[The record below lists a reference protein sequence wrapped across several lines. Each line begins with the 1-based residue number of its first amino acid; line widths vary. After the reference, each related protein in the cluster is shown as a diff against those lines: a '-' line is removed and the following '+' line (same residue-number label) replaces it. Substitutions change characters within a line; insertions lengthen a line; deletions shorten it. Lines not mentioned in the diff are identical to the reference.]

1 MGSYA
6 RGMLINCS
14 RVWLK
19 SHDTVGASMIQPRG
33 VRVGQGSRA
42 TIFAES
48 ADWIPYIFSFI
59 DFGRYYSVGVRFF
72 GFRDFCS

>member
-1 MGSYA
+1 MTLECITAHGRPA
-6 RGMLINCS
+6 QGAGAGGRGP
-14 RVWLK
+14 
-19 SHDTVGASMIQPRG
+19 GA
-33 VRVGQGSRA
+33 VGQGSRA

-72 GFRDFCS
+72 GFSDFCS